1 MTGFVSAGPGSG
13 VLVRTVGLAEA
24 VAAASGGAD
33 ETGLTSDEEGEI
45 EDHLRGLGY
54 VE

>member
-1 MTGFVSAGPGSG
+1 VISSLAGDVKLEVVTVGDGGPGQPQ
-13 VLVRTVGLAEA
+13 
-24 VAAASGGAD
+24 D
-33 ETGLTSDEEGEI
+33 ESGLTSDEEGEI

>member
-1 MTGFVSAGPGSG
+1 VLPSLAGSDVKLTVSG
-13 VLVRTVGLAEA
+13 TEA
-24 VAAASGGAD
+24 VAAATA

>member
-1 MTGFVSAGPGSG
+1 MQSD
-13 VLVRTVGLAEA
+13 
-24 VAAASGGAD
+24 AAT
-33 ETGLTSDEEGEI
+33 TGLTSDEEGEI